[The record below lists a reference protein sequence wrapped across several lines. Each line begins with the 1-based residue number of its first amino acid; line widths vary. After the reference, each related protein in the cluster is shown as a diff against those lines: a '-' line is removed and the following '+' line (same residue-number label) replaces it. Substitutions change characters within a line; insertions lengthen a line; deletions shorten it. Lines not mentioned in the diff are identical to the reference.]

1 MRLSFECGHCCG
13 RADYRSFA
21 RGGSELILRSYR
33 CRFSF
38 AFHAEPDRASGPA
51 TIVVRMREQS
61 SSRANEKARIAA
73 GFCSTA

>member
-1 MRLSFECGHCCG
+1 M
-13 RADYRSFA
+13 
-21 RGGSELILRSYR
+21 
-33 CRFSF
+33 
-38 AFHAEPDRASGPA
+38 